1 MRPMRLGCA
10 LLVAVMIGACG
21 LAVGSAWVAPR
32 LFQEPQ
38 IAATPGTAED
48 GVRCQQKIFEIATG
62 GRLGKGGGIRPVAL
76 SEPELNAFLSR
87 HLVEAARI
95 PLGSA
100 SVRLVGDGVVELK
113 GQMPLRRALAIPDLL
128 SIGWLERPI
137 WVHLGARASLEVD
150 AARKQR
156 RYLRLDIE
164 RLALGR
170 QPIPGVLARLVLSS
184 AILNQLRWRLPDTVE
199 AITVEPRMLVIRTAS

>member
-1 MRPMRLGCA
+1 MRLGCA
-10 LLVAVMIGACG
+10 LLIGALIGACG
-21 LAVGSAWVAPR
+21 LAAGSAWIGPR
-32 LFQEPQ
+32 LVQGPE
-38 IAATPGTAED
+38 IAGAAGAAD
-48 GVRCQQKIFEIATG
+48 AGLRCQQKIFEIARSS
-62 GRLGKGGGIRPVAL
+62 RLAKGGTIRPVAL

-113 GQMPLRRALAIPDLL
+113 GQIPLRRALAIPDLL
-128 SIGWLERPI
+128 SIRWLEQPVWI
-137 WVHLGARASLEVD
+137 HLVARASLEVD

-170 QPIPGVLARLVLSS
+170 QPIPRVLTRLVVSS

-199 AITVEPRMLVIRTAS
+199 AITVEPRVIVIRTAS

>member
-1 MRPMRLGCA
+1 MRLGCA
-10 LLVAVMIGACG
+10 LLVGVLIGACG
-21 LAVGSAWVAPR
+21 LAAGSAWVAPR

-38 IAATPGTAED
+38 IEAAAGTAED
-48 GVRCQQKIFEIATG
+48 GLRCQQKIFELATG
-62 GRLGKGGGIRPVAL
+62 GRLGKGGAMRPVAL

-95 PLGSA
+95 PLSAA

-113 GQMPLRRALAIPDLL
+113 GQMPLRRALAIPELL
-128 SIGWLERPI
+128 SVRWLEQPI

-164 RLALGR
+164 RFSLGR
-170 QPIPGVLARLVLSS
+170 QQIPSVLARLMVSS
-184 AILNQLRWRLPDTVE
+184 AIVNQLRWRLPDTVE
-199 AITVEPRMLVIRTAS
+199 AITVEPRVLVIRTAS

>member
-1 MRPMRLGCA
+1 MRLGCA
-10 LLVAVMIGACG
+10 LLVGVLIGACG
-21 LAVGSAWVAPR
+21 LAAGSAWVAPR

-38 IAATPGTAED
+38 ISAAAGTAED
-48 GVRCQQKIFEIATG
+48 GVRCQQKIFELATG
-62 GRLGKGGGIRPVAL
+62 GRLGKGGGAMRPVAL
-76 SEPELNAFLSR
+76 SESELNAFLSR

-95 PLGSA
+95 PLSAA

-113 GQMPLRRALAIPDLL
+113 GQMPLRRALAIPELL
-128 SIGWLERPI
+128 PIRWLEQPI

-164 RLALGR
+164 RFALGR
-170 QPIPGVLARLVLSS
+170 QQIPSVLARLTVSS
-184 AILNQLRWRLPDTVE
+184 AIVNQLRWRLPDTVE
-199 AITVEPRMLVIRTAS
+199 AITVEPRVLVIRTAS

>member
-1 MRPMRLGCA
+1 MRLGCA
-10 LLVAVMIGACG
+10 LLVGVLIGACG
-21 LAVGSAWVAPR
+21 LAAGSAWVAPR

-38 IAATPGTAED
+38 VTAAAGTAED
-48 GVRCQQKIFEIATG
+48 GVRCQQKIFELATG
-62 GRLGKGGGIRPVAL
+62 GRPGKGGAMRPIAL

-95 PLGSA
+95 PLSAA

-113 GQMPLRRALAIPDLL
+113 GQMPLRRALAIPELL
-128 SIGWLERPI
+128 SIRWLEQPI

-164 RLALGR
+164 RFALGR
-170 QPIPGVLARLVLSS
+170 QQIPSVLARLMVSS
-184 AILNQLRWRLPDTVE
+184 AIVNQLRWRLPDTVE
-199 AITVEPRMLVIRTAS
+199 AITVEPRVLVIRTAS

>member
-1 MRPMRLGCA
+1 MRLGCA
-10 LLVAVMIGACG
+10 LLVGVLIGACG
-21 LAVGSAWVAPR
+21 LAAGSAWVAPR

-38 IAATPGTAED
+38 IAAAAGTAED
-48 GVRCQQKIFEIATG
+48 GVRCQQKIFELATG
-62 GRLGKGGGIRPVAL
+62 GRLGNGGAMRSVAL
-76 SEPELNAFLSR
+76 SEAELNAFLSR

-95 PLGSA
+95 PLSAA

-113 GQMPLRRALAIPDLL
+113 GQMPLRRALAMPELL
-128 SIGWLERPI
+128 SIRWLEQPV

-164 RLALGR
+164 RFALGR
-170 QPIPGVLARLVLSS
+170 QQIPSVLARLMVSS
-184 AILNQLRWRLPDTVE
+184 AIVNQLRWRLPDTVE
-199 AITVEPRMLVIRTAS
+199 TITVEPRVLVIRTAS

>member
-1 MRPMRLGCA
+1 MRLGCA
-10 LLVAVMIGACG
+10 LLVGVLIGACG
-21 LAVGSAWVAPR
+21 LAAGSAWVAPR

-38 IAATPGTAED
+38 IAAAAGTAED
-48 GVRCQQKIFEIATG
+48 GVRCQQKIFELATG
-62 GRLGKGGGIRPVAL
+62 GRLSKGGAMRPVAL

-95 PLGSA
+95 PLSAA

-113 GQMPLRRALAIPDLL
+113 GQMPLRRALAIPELL
-128 SIGWLERPI
+128 SIRWLEQPI

-164 RLALGR
+164 RFALGR
-170 QPIPGVLARLVLSS
+170 QQIPSVLARLMVSS
-184 AILNQLRWRLPDTVE
+184 AIVNQLRWRLPDTVE
-199 AITVEPRMLVIRTAS
+199 AITVEPRVLVIRTAS

>member
-1 MRPMRLGCA
+1 MRLGCA
-10 LLVAVMIGACG
+10 LLVAALIGACG
-21 LAVGSAWVAPR
+21 LVAGSAWIGPR
-32 LFQEPQ
+32 LFQEPE
-38 IAATPGTAED
+38 IAAAAGTAED
-48 GVRCQQKIFEIATG
+48 GIRCQQKMFEIARG
-62 GRLGKGGGIRPVAL
+62 GKLTKGGPIRPVAL

-113 GQMPLRRALAIPDLL
+113 GQIPLRRTLAIPDLL
-128 SIGWLERPI
+128 SIRWLEQPV

-156 RYLRLDIE
+156 RYLRLDID
-164 RLALGR
+164 RFALGR
-170 QPIPGVLARLVLSS
+170 QQIPGVLTRLVVSS

-199 AITVEPRMLVIRTAS
+199 AITVEPRVIVIRTAS

>member
-1 MRPMRLGCA
+1 MRLGCA
-10 LLVAVMIGACG
+10 LLVGVLIGACG
-21 LAVGSAWVAPR
+21 LAAGSAWVAPR

-38 IAATPGTAED
+38 IAATAGSAED
-48 GVRCQQKIFEIATG
+48 GVRCQQKIVALATG
-62 GRLGKGGGIRPVAL
+62 GRLGKGGAMRPVAL

-95 PLGSA
+95 PLSAA

-113 GQMPLRRALAIPDLL
+113 GQMPLRRALAIPELL
-128 SIGWLERPI
+128 SIRWLERPI

-164 RLALGR
+164 RFALGR
-170 QPIPGVLARLVLSS
+170 QQIPSVLARLMVSS
-184 AILNQLRWRLPDTVE
+184 AIVNQLRWRLPDTVE
-199 AITVEPRMLVIRTAS
+199 AITVEPRVLVIRTAS

>member
-1 MRPMRLGCA
+1 MRLGCA
-10 LLVAVMIGACG
+10 LHVGALIGAYGLVA
-21 LAVGSAWVAPR
+21 GSAWVGPR
-32 LFQEPQ
+32 LFQEPE
-38 IAATPGTAED
+38 IAAASGTPED
-48 GVRCQQKIFEIATG
+48 GLRCQQKIFEIATG
-62 GRLGKGGGIRPVAL
+62 GKLGKAGQIRTVAL

-113 GQMPLRRALAIPDLL
+113 GQIPLRRALAIPELL
-128 SIGWLERPI
+128 TFSWLEQPV

-156 RYLRLDIE
+156 RYLRLDVE
-164 RLALGR
+164 RFALGR
-170 QPIPGVLARLVLSS
+170 QQIPGVLARLVVSS

-199 AITVEPRMLVIRTAS
+199 AITVEPRVIVIRTAA

>member
-1 MRPMRLGCA
+1 MRLGCA
-10 LLVAVMIGACG
+10 LLVGALIGAFG
-21 LAVGSAWVAPR
+21 LAAGSAWIGPR
-32 LFQEPQ
+32 LFQEPE
-38 IAATPGTAED
+38 IAAAPGTAED
-48 GVRCQQKIFEIATG
+48 GLRCQQKIFEIARG
-62 GRLGKGGGIRPVAL
+62 GKLAKRGPTRPVAL

-113 GQMPLRRALAIPDLL
+113 GQIRLRRALAIPDLL
-128 SIGWLERPI
+128 SMRWLEQPV

-150 AARKQR
+150 AARNQR

-164 RLALGR
+164 RFALGR
-170 QPIPGVLARLVLSS
+170 QQIPRVLARLVVSS

-199 AITVEPRMLVIRTAS
+199 AITVEPRTIVIRTAS

>member
-1 MRPMRLGCA
+1 MGRMRLGCA
-10 LLVAVMIGACG
+10 LLVGVLIGACG
-21 LAVGSAWVAPR
+21 LAAGSAWVGPR

-38 IAATPGTAED
+38 IAASAGTAED
-48 GVRCQQKIFEIATG
+48 GLRCQQKIFEIATG
-62 GRLGKGGGIRPVAL
+62 GRLGKGGGRPVAL

-113 GQMPLRRALAIPDLL
+113 GQMPLRRALALPELL

-150 AARKQR
+150 AARKPR

-184 AILNQLRWRLPDTVE
+184 AVQNQLRWRLPDTVE

>member
-1 MRPMRLGCA
+1 MRLGCA
-10 LLVAVMIGACG
+10 LLFGVLIGVCG
-21 LAVGSAWVAPR
+21 LAAGSAWVVPR
-32 LFQEPQ
+32 FFQEPQ
-38 IAATPGTAED
+38 IAAAVGTAED

-62 GRLGKGGGIRPVAL
+62 GRFGKSGPTRPVAL
-76 SEPELNAFLSR
+76 SEPELNAFLAR

-113 GQMPLRRALAIPDLL
+113 GQMPLRQALAIPDMLP
-128 SIGWLERPI
+128 IRWLERPVWI
-137 WVHLGARASLEVD
+137 HLGARASLEVD

-164 RLALGR
+164 RFALGR
-170 QPIPGVLARLVLSS
+170 QQIPTVLARLVVGS
-184 AILNQLRWRLPDTVE
+184 AIVDQLRWRLPDTVE
-199 AITVEPRMLVIRTAS
+199 TVTVEPRKLVIRTAS